1 MSELTAAEV
10 AYFSKNFFALDLL
23 SFFCF
28 CLLSLPWLSDELES
42 DEENKELYEDEC
54 KHVDNR
60 LSLYHR

>member
-23 SFFCF
+23 SLFSL

-42 DEENKELYEDEC
+42 NEEYTELYED
-54 KHVDNR
+54 K
-60 LSLYHR
+60 S